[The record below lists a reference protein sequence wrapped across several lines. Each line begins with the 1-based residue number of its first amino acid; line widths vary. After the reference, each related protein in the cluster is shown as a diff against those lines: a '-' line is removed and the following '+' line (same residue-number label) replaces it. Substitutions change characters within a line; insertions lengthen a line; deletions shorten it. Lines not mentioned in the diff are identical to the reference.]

1 MEAKKYRRKENR
13 LEWHFHEDCRKF
25 PERDFIE
32 LESGQTV
39 QSTMVCPICKRLHAQ
54 ETQTFDMR
62 QPKEQL
68 GFFDSL
74 LVQVFG
80 G

>member
-1 MEAKKYRRKENR
+1 MEAIKYRRKENR
-13 LEWHFHEDCRKF
+13 LEWHFNEDCRKF

-32 LESGQTV
+32 LESGQKV

-54 ETQTFDMR
+54 ETRTIDMR